1 MTTFVCINNLSDL
14 SNDLES
20 PKKFVKERLSGKKI
34 SGLFFYSNAVNEF
47 LNEARLKQWLEYS
60 LSGGISVYAFRNSL
74 IKINISEEIDPLI
87 NVVGL
92 GQLIEG
98 VLNNKKTI
106 VIGSL

>member
-1 MTTFVCINNLSDL
+1 MTTFVCINNLSDF

-20 PKKFVKERLSGKKI
+20 PKIFIKERLSEEKI

-47 LNEARLKQWLEYS
+47 LNEARLTEWLEYS
-60 LSGGISVYAFRNSL
+60 LSQEIPLYACRNSL
-74 IKINISEEIDPLI
+74 IKRNISEKINPLI
-87 NVVGL
+87 SVVGL

-98 VLNNKKTI
+98 VLNNNKTI

>member
-1 MTTFVCINNLSDL
+1 MTTFVCINNLSDF

-20 PKKFVKERLSGKKI
+20 LKIFIKERLYGEKI

-47 LNEARLKQWLEYS
+47 LNETRLTEWLEYS
-60 LSGGISVYAFRNSL
+60 LSEEISVYACRNSL
-74 IKINISEEIDPLI
+74 IKRNISEKINPLI
-87 NVVGL
+87 SVVGL

-98 VLNNKKTI
+98 VLNNNKTI

>member
-1 MTTFVCINNLSDL
+1 MTTFVCINNLSDF

-20 PKKFVKERLSGKKI
+20 PKIFVKGMLSGEKI

-47 LNEARLKQWLEYS
+47 LNEARLTEWLEYS
-60 LSGGISVYAFRNSL
+60 LSEEIPLYACRNSL
-74 IKINISEEIDPLI
+74 VKRNISEKINPLI

-98 VLNNKKTI
+98 VLNNNKTI

>member
-1 MTTFVCINNLSDL
+1 VCINNLSDL

-20 PKKFVKERLSGKKI
+20 PRDFIEKRLSGEKI
-34 SGLFFYSNAVNEF
+34 SGIFFYSNAVNEF
-47 LNEARLKQWLEYS
+47 LDEARLIEWLEYS
-60 LSGGISVYAFRNSL
+60 LSEGISIYACRNSF
-74 IKINISEEIDPLI
+74 IKRNISERINPLI

-98 VLNNKKTI
+98 VLNNNNTI

>member
-1 MTTFVCINNLSDL
+1 MTTFVCINNLTDL
-14 SNDLES
+14 SYDLES
-20 PKKFVKERLSGKKI
+20 PKIFVKERLSGETI

-47 LNEARLKQWLEYS
+47 LNEARLTEWLEYS
-60 LSGGISVYAFRNSL
+60 LTEGISLYACRNSL
-74 IKINISEEIDPLI
+74 IKRNISEKINPLI

-98 VLNNKKTI
+98 VLNNNKTI

>member
-1 MTTFVCINNLSDL
+1 MTTFVCINCLSDL
-14 SNDLES
+14 SNDLDS
-20 PKKFVKERLSGKKI
+20 RKKFIKERLSGDKI

-47 LNEARLKQWLEYS
+47 LNEARLTEWLDYS
-60 LSGGISVYAFRNSL
+60 SSEDISIYACRNSL
-74 IKINISEEIDPLI
+74 IKRNISEKISPLI

-106 VIGSL
+106 VIGNL

>member
-1 MTTFVCINNLSDL
+1 MTTFVCINNLSNF

-20 PKKFVKERLSGKKI
+20 PKKFIRKRLSGKKI
-34 SGLFFYSNAVNEF
+34 SGLFFYSDAVNEF
-47 LNEARLKQWLEYS
+47 LNEARLTEWLEYS
-60 LSGGISVYAFRNSL
+60 LSEGISVYACRNSL
-74 IKINISEEIDPLI
+74 IKRNISEEIDPLI

-98 VLNNKKTI
+98 VLNNNKTI

>member
-1 MTTFVCINNLSDL
+1 MATFICINNLSDL
-14 SNDLES
+14 SNDLDS
-20 PKKFVKERLSGKKI
+20 PKKFIRERFSGERI

-47 LNEARLKQWLEYS
+47 LNEARLTEWLEYS
-60 LSGGISVYAFRNSL
+60 LTEGISLYACRNSL
-74 IKINISEEIDPLI
+74 IKRNISEKINPLI

-98 VLNNKKTI
+98 VLDNKKTI

>member
-1 MTTFVCINNLSDL
+1 MTTFVCINNLSDF

-20 PKKFVKERLSGKKI
+20 PKILIKEMLSEEKI

-47 LNEARLKQWLEYS
+47 LNEARLTEWLEYS
-60 LSGGISVYAFRNSL
+60 SSEEIPVYACRNSL
-74 IKINISEEIDPLI
+74 IKRNISEKINPLI

-98 VLNNKKTI
+98 VLNNNKTI

>member
-1 MTTFVCINNLSDL
+1 MTTFVCINNLSDF

-20 PKKFVKERLSGKKI
+20 LKISVKERLSEEKI

-47 LNEARLKQWLEYS
+47 LNEARLTEWLEYS
-60 LSGGISVYAFRNSL
+60 LSEEIPLYACRNSL
-74 IKINISEEIDPLI
+74 IKRNISEKINPLI

-98 VLNNKKTI
+98 VLNNNKTI

>member
-1 MTTFVCINNLSDL
+1 MTTFVCINNLSDF

-20 PKKFVKERLSGKKI
+20 PKKFVRQRLSGKKI
-34 SGLFFYSNAVNEF
+34 SGLFFYSDAVNEF
-47 LNEARLKQWLEYS
+47 LNEARLTEWLEYS
-60 LSGGISVYAFRNSL
+60 LSEGISVYACRNSL
-74 IKINISEEIDPLI
+74 IRRNISEKIDPLI

-98 VLNNKKTI
+98 VLNNNKTI

>member
-1 MTTFVCINNLSDL
+1 MTTFVCINNLSDF

-20 PKKFVKERLSGKKI
+20 PKIFVKERLSEEKI
-34 SGLFFYSNAVNEF
+34 SGLFFYSDAVYEF
-47 LNEARLKQWLEYS
+47 LNEARLTEWLEYS
-60 LSGGISVYAFRNSL
+60 LSEEIPLYACRNSL
-74 IKINISEEIDPLI
+74 IKRNISEKINPLI

-98 VLNNKKTI
+98 VLNNNKTI

>member
-1 MTTFVCINNLSDL
+1 MTTFVCINNLSNF

-20 PKKFVKERLSGKKI
+20 PKKFVRKRLSGKKI
-34 SGLFFYSNAVNEF
+34 SGLFFYSDAVNEF
-47 LNEARLKQWLEYS
+47 LNEARLTEWLEYS
-60 LSGGISVYAFRNSL
+60 LSEEIPVYACRNSL
-74 IKINISEEIDPLI
+74 IKRNISEKINPLI

-98 VLNNKKTI
+98 VLNNNKTI

>member
-1 MTTFVCINNLSDL
+1 MATFVCINNLSDL
-14 SNDLES
+14 SNDLDG
-20 PKKFVKERLSGKKI
+20 PKKFVKERLTGEKI

-47 LNEARLKQWLEYS
+47 LNEARLTEWLEYS
-60 LSGGISVYAFRNSL
+60 LSEGISIYACRNSL
-74 IKINISEEIDPLI
+74 IKRNISEKINPLI

-98 VLNNKKTI
+98 VLNNNKTI

>member
-14 SNDLES
+14 SHELDS
-20 PKKFVKERLSGKKI
+20 PKKLVKKRLPGEKI
-34 SGLFFYSNAVNEF
+34 SGLFFYSKAVNEF
-47 LNEARLKQWLEYS
+47 LNETRLNEWLKFS
-60 LSGGISVYAFRNSL
+60 LYEGISIYACRNSL
-74 IKINISEEIDPLI
+74 IKRNIPEEINPLI

-98 VLNNKKTI
+98 VLNNNKTI

>member
-20 PKKFVKERLSGKKI
+20 PKIFVKKRLSGKKI

-47 LNEARLKQWLEYS
+47 LNEARLTEWLEYS
-60 LSGGISVYAFRNSL
+60 LSEKIPVYACRNSL
-74 IKINISEEIDPLI
+74 IKRNISEKIDPLI
-87 NVVGL
+87 KVVGL

-98 VLNNKKTI
+98 VLNNNKTI

>member
-20 PKKFVKERLSGKKI
+20 PKKFIRKRLSGKKI
-34 SGLFFYSNAVNEF
+34 SGLFFYSDAVNEF
-47 LNEARLKQWLEYS
+47 LNEARLTEWLDYS
-60 LSGGISVYAFRNSL
+60 LSEGISVYACRNSL
-74 IKINISEEIDPLI
+74 IKRNISEEIDPLI

-98 VLNNKKTI
+98 VLNNNKTI

>member
-1 MTTFVCINNLSDL
+1 MTTFVCINNLSDF
-14 SNDLES
+14 SKDLES
-20 PKKFVKERLSGKKI
+20 PKIFVKERLYGEKI

-47 LNEARLKQWLEYS
+47 LNEARLTECLEYS
-60 LSGGISVYAFRNSL
+60 LSEEIPVYACRNSL
-74 IKINISEEIDPLI
+74 IKRNISEKINPLI

-98 VLNNKKTI
+98 VLNNNKTI

>member
-1 MTTFVCINNLSDL
+1 MSTFVCINSLSDL
-14 SNDLES
+14 SSDLDS
-20 PKKFVKERLSGKKI
+20 PKKFIKERLSGEKI

-47 LNEARLKQWLEYS
+47 LNEARLTEWLEYS
-60 LSGGISVYAFRNSL
+60 LSEEIPVYACRNSL
-74 IKINISEEIDPLI
+74 IKRNISEKINPLI

-106 VIGSL
+106 VIGNL